1 MVTIA
6 QDKVEHFA
14 FGFVLSFMGIFYFPL
29 VWLGYGFAFGKELY
43 DKYYGTGWN
52 QTDIIATIVGA
63 LTAWGIVLVVT

>member
-1 MVTIA
+1 MVIIE

-43 DKYYGTGWN
+43 DKHYGTGWN
-52 QTDIIATIVGA
+52 DSDIIATIAGA